1 MANLNKIKQITYSRG
16 LQLKDVATECNI
28 TPAALTA
35 MIKSGT
41 TTVQTLERIA
51 AFLDVPVSTFF
62 DDLPTVTVNGSR
74 NNTAVQGNIHI
85 NDTRRAIEILH
96 EQLGVKDNQINELIK
111 ALQK

>member
-1 MANLNKIKQITYSRG
+1 
-16 LQLKDVATECNI
+16 
-28 TPAALTA
+28 

-62 DDLPTVTVNGSR
+62 DDDATPSVTVTGNR
-74 NNTAVQGNIHI
+74 NNTAVKGNIHI

-96 EQLGVKDNQINELIK
+96 EQLHVKDEQIMELIK
-111 ALQK
+111 RIK